1 MMDIGTLGGPQSTAY
16 AINDVGQIVGW
27 AQTSSD
33 ATHAFLY
40 SRGMMI
46 DLGAY
51 NIDTVAEA
59 VNNAGIIVGQT
70 YGVDK
75 TGYPFY
81 HAFIYTGGKFQD
93 LNNLIP
99 AGSGWVLTEATGI
112 NDMGQIV
119 CDGYNNGQ
127 PHAALLNKK

>member
-1 MMDIGTLGGPQSTAY
+1 MTKLLK
-16 AINDVGQIVGW
+16 IVGW
-27 AQTSSD
+27 AQTSSN

-40 SRGMMI
+40 SRGKMI
-46 DLGAY
+46 DLGAH

-59 VNNAGIIVGQT
+59 VNSAGVIVGQT

-75 TGYPFY
+75 AGYPFY
-81 HAFIYTGGKFQD
+81 HAFIYTGGIFQD

-99 AGSGWVLTEATGI
+99 PGSGLVLTDATGI

-119 CDGYNNGQ
+119 CDGITNSQ
-127 PHAALLNKK
+127 THAFLLNKK